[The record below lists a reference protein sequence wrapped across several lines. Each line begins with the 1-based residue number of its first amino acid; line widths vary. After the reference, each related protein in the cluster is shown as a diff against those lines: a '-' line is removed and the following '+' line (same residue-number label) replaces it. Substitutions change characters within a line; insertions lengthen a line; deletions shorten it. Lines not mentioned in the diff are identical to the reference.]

1 MTTAPEGEP
10 PVTVD
15 GTGLLCVRLLL
26 KLRSVLEALAPGTL
40 VHVTTTDPAAPLDLP
55 AWCDLTGHRYL
66 GEVPGAYPPTHAVV
80 VAEAPRPTRPG
91 RPWHPM

>member
-1 MTTAPEGEP
+1 MTVAAQGEP
-10 PVTVD
+10 AVTVD

-26 KLRSVLEALAPGTL
+26 KLRGVLDALPAGTL

-55 AWCDLTGHRYL
+55 AWCDLTGHRYRGRL
-66 GEVPGAYPPTHAVV
+66 ADADPPTHAVV
-80 VAEAPRPTRPG
+80 VAEDPRPTRPD